1 MKKSLIALAALAAV
15 TAASA
20 QSSVTVSGALV
31 LGVGTT
37 EIGTASSGLQ
47 VVRSTG
53 NLSFDGSE
61 DLGGGLKAGF
71 RVQSSLGSIATSD
84 TTTSVAAVRSLL
96 GDRGLNVTIS
106 GGFGTVLVG
115 RGNTGIKGVMGVA
128 DVSSISLITG
138 VSGSSSAATASTD
151 GRYEMSAGDASAKI
165 IYGDTW
171 APQVAY
177 QSPTISGLTF
187 AVGITPSQTVATG
200 VGDNGDT
207 KDAISY
213 SANYSNGPLNVAANF
228 TDSQTGT
235 APSKLTTVAAN
246 YDLGVAKIAL
256 TSQSIRLATG
266 TSPGNGML
274 FTANVPMGANSIGFG
289 YGRRVASDS
298 SHASYAGDD
307 VKQTFIGYRHNLSK
321 RTHVQAIYN
330 NIDRAGTTTD
340 QKETHIVVG
349 HSF

>member
-1 MKKSLIALAALAAV
+1 MAAV

-20 QSSVTVSGALV
+20 QSNVTISGALV

-47 VVRSTG
+47 VARSTG

-61 DLGGGLKAGF
+61 DLGGGMKAGF
-71 RVQSSLGSIATSD
+71 RVQSSLGAQATSD

-96 GDRGLNVTIS
+96 GDRGIYLTVS
-106 GGFGTVLVG
+106 GGFGTVLAG
-115 RGNTGIKGVMGVA
+115 RAATGIKGVMGVA
-128 DVSSISLITG
+128 DVSSISLIQG
-138 VSGSSSAATASTD
+138 VSGSSSAATVTATD
-151 GRYEMSAGDASAKI
+151 GRVALAAGDASAKI

-171 APQVAY
+171 THQVAY
-177 QSPTISGLTF
+177 QLPTISGFTF
-187 AVGITPSQTVATG
+187 SVGITPSQTVETG
-200 VGDNGDT
+200 IGDNGDT
-207 KDAISY
+207 RDAVSY
-213 SANYSNGPLNVAANF
+213 SANYSNGPLNIAANF

-235 APSKLTTVAAN
+235 APSKLTTIAAN

-321 RTHVQAIYN
+321 RTNIQAIYN
-330 NIDRAGTTTD
+330 NIDKSGTSSD
-340 QKETHIVVG
+340 QKETHIVIG